1 MATAAARR
9 YARAVFEL
17 ASADNQVAEW
27 KRRLETIRD
36 VTSNAAATA
45 VLENP
50 TIPVVRRLDLI
61 DAPKFLDREGI
72 NLMKLLVEGRHVHRA
87 AEILDEYDRLVD
99 ESEGRVRATVTAAVE
114 LSNEEQELIGER
126 LSKQI
131 GKEVRVTAQV
141 DRGILGGLR
150 LQYGDHLIDAS
161 VATRLQQLRRILAGA
176 T

>member
-1 MATAAARR
+1 VATAAAKR
-9 YARAVFEL
+9 YSRAVFEL
-17 ASADNQVAEW
+17 ASADSQIEEW
-27 KRRLETIRD
+27 RRRLETIRD
-36 VTSNAAATA
+36 VTSDPDATT

-50 TIPVVRRLDLI
+50 TITVARRLDLI
-61 DAPKFLDREGI
+61 DASKFLDREGI
-72 NLMKLLVEGRHVHRA
+72 NLMKLLIEGRHAHRA
-87 AEILDEYDRLVD
+87 AEILDEYERLVD
-99 ESEGRVRATVTAAVE
+99 EAEGRVRATVTAAVE
-114 LSNEEQELIGER
+114 LSNDERELIGER

-141 DRGILGGLR
+141 DRSILGGLR

>member
-1 MATAAARR
+1 MATAAAKH

-17 ASADNQVAEW
+17 AAADSQIEEW
-27 KRRLETIRD
+27 RRRLETIRD
-36 VTSNAAATA
+36 MTSNPAATA

-50 TIPVVRRLDLI
+50 TIPAAQRLDLI
-61 DAPKFLDREGI
+61 DAPEFLDREGI
-72 NLMKLLVEGRHVHRA
+72 NLIRLLIEGRHVHRA
-87 AEILDEYDRLVD
+87 PEILDEYERLVD
-99 ESEGRVRATVTAAVE
+99 EAEGRVRATVTAAVE
-114 LSNEEQELIGER
+114 LSSDERELIGER

-131 GKEVRVTAQV
+131 GKEVRITARV
-141 DRGILGGLR
+141 DRRILGGLR

>member
-1 MATAAARR
+1 VATAAAKH

-17 ASADNQVAEW
+17 AAADSQIEEW
-27 KRRLETIRD
+27 RRRLETIRD
-36 VTSNAAATA
+36 VTSNPAATA

-50 TIPVVRRLDLI
+50 TIPASQRLDLI
-61 DAPKFLDREGI
+61 DATRFLDREGI
-72 NLMKLLVEGRHVHRA
+72 NLMRLLVEGRHVHRA
-87 AEILDEYDRLVD
+87 PEILDEYERLVD
-99 ESEGRVRATVTAAVE
+99 EADGRVRATATAAVE
-114 LSNEEQELIGER
+114 LSSDELVLIGER

-141 DRGILGGLR
+141 DRRILGGLR

>member
-1 MATAAARR
+1 MATAAAKH

-17 ASADNQVAEW
+17 AAADSQIEEW
-27 KRRLETIRD
+27 RRRLETIRD
-36 VTSNAAATA
+36 VTSNPAATA

-50 TIPVVRRLDLI
+50 TIPAAQRLDLI
-61 DAPKFLDREGI
+61 DAPEFLDREGI
-72 NLMKLLVEGRHVHRA
+72 NLIRLLIEGRHVHRA
-87 AEILDEYDRLVD
+87 PEILDEYERLVD
-99 ESEGRVRATVTAAVE
+99 EAEGRVRATVTAAVE
-114 LSNEEQELIGER
+114 LSSDERELIGER

-131 GKEVRVTAQV
+131 GKDVRITAQV
-141 DRGILGGLR
+141 DRRILGGLR

>member
-1 MATAAARR
+1 MATAAAKR

-17 ASADNQVAEW
+17 ASSDGQIEEW
-27 KRRLETIRD
+27 RHRLETIKD
-36 VTSNAAATA
+36 VTSDPAAMA

-50 TIPVVRRLDLI
+50 TIPVVQRIDLI
-61 DAPKFLDREGI
+61 DAPKFLDREGV
-72 NLMKLLVEGRHVHRA
+72 NLMRLLVEGRHVHRA
-87 AEILDEYDRLVD
+87 PEILDEYERLVD
-99 ESEGRVRATVTAAVE
+99 EAEGRVRASVTAAVE
-114 LSNEEQELIGER
+114 LSNDERELIGER

-141 DRGILGGLR
+141 DRRILGGLR

>member
-1 MATAAARR
+1 VATAAAKH

-17 ASADNQVAEW
+17 AAADSQIEEW
-27 KRRLETIRD
+27 RRRLETIRD
-36 VTSNAAATA
+36 VTSNPAATA

-50 TIPVVRRLDLI
+50 TIPAAQRLDLI
-61 DAPKFLDREGI
+61 DAPEFLDREGI
-72 NLMKLLVEGRHVHRA
+72 NLIRLLIEGRHVHRA
-87 AEILDEYDRLVD
+87 PEILDEYERLVD
-99 ESEGRVRATVTAAVE
+99 EAEGRVRATVTAAVE
-114 LSNEEQELIGER
+114 LSSDERELIGER

-131 GKEVRVTAQV
+131 GKEVRITAQV
-141 DRGILGGLR
+141 DHRILGGLR